1 MSHIANKIIAQDK
14 ALNSIFSETRYRIDS
29 FQREY
34 RWQHKQIDALI
45 SDISSS
51 FFANY
56 SSNHTLADVER
67 YDCYYMG
74 PIVLCEDGSEMSVV
88 DGQQRLTSFSL
99 LLIYLRH
106 LQIKHGLDKNESV
119 YKDLKNY
126 LFVSRGGRRTL
137 SLDVPSREYVMKYL
151 FELKGD
157 IIDYSVL
164 EKCGKDRESNE
175 NLLHCY
181 DEICHLFPSEL
192 DNPFV
197 LPLFIE
203 WLLYKI
209 VIVEIKAFN
218 IDNAYT
224 IFETMNDR
232 GLSLNPTEIL
242 KAIVL
247 SKIKDEEQSDEMNQF
262 WKERISQIKY
272 SAGSEGDLLFFRAW
286 FRAQYAR
293 DISQGKVNDE
303 KKDYELIGSQFHT
316 WFKSHQDIM
325 HLHKPSDFYYFV
337 KGDFDFYSNVF
348 INLRKW
354 QSKEECKEK
363 DNPFYVTACYPM
375 AESLYYALAFAPILP
390 IDSSEEVSEKLQL
403 INQFV
408 DIFINRRSLLG
419 KSVNQSSIRRMV
431 FEIIRKIRM
440 LSGDVLRSILK
451 EELSKYNCED
461 MLLPAKRGFSQS
473 YAHYLLARLRY
484 VHDREDLFGT
494 LLRTR
499 KQSSFI
505 LTQLI
510 GDDDWEMYNID
521 GEKGIVP
528 WSICNYCLC
537 RRYDVALLPLTPK
550 ERIEYLVSNGYLP
563 EMKGVYF
570 DSFSDFIA
578 QRLNILNRIASVEV
592 WPAKI

>member
-56 SSNHTLADVER
+56 SINHTLADVET

-106 LQIKHGLDKNESV
+106 LQFKHGLDKNDCI

-137 SLDVPSREYVMKYL
+137 SLDVPSREHVMKYL
-151 FELKGD
+151 FDLKGD
-157 IIDYSVL
+157 IIDYSIL

-192 DNPFV
+192 DNPVV

-262 WKERISQIKY
+262 WKERISEIKY
-272 SAGSEGDLLFFRAW
+272 TVGSDGDLLFFRAW
-286 FRAQYAR
+286 FRAQYAK

-316 WFKSHQDIM
+316 WFKNHQDVM

-337 KGDFDFYSNVF
+337 KGDFDFYSSVF
-348 INLRKW
+348 INLQKW
-354 QSKEECKEK
+354 QNEEDNK
-363 DNPFYVTACYPM
+363 DNPFYVTARYPM

-390 IDSSEEVSEKLQL
+390 IDSSEDVRKKLL
-403 INQFV
+403 LTNRFA

-431 FEIIRKIRM
+431 FEIIKKVRM
-440 LSGDVLRSILK
+440 LNVDVLRDILN
-451 EELSKYNCED
+451 EELSKYNCD
-461 MLLPAKRGFSQS
+461 GLLVPARSGFSQS
-473 YAHYLLARLRY
+473 YAHYLLARLRNERN
-484 VHDREDLFGT
+484 REEYFGS

-505 LTQLI
+505 LTPLFLVE
-510 GDDDWEMYNID
+510 DWEVYNIG
-521 GEKGIVP
+521 GENGIVP

-537 RRYDVALLPLTPK
+537 RRFDVASLPSTPK
-550 ERIEYLVSNGYLP
+550 DRLEYLLSKGYLP
-563 EMKGVYF
+563 EMKDVHF
-570 DSFSDFIA
+570 ISFPDFIS
-578 QRLNILNRIASVEV
+578 QRLDILNRIASIEV
-592 WPAKI
+592 WPAMI